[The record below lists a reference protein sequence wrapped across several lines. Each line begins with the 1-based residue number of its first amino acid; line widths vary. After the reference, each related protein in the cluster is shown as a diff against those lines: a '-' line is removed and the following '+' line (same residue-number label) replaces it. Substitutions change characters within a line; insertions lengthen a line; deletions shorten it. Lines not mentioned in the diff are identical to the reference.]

1 MRVLSCE
8 QEIDHPAWD
17 DKRIRGRAWEMT
29 AIIEAASL
37 RLKTSRYSTFG
48 GVGLVV
54 AGMECREMVSAK
66 GIVNAKDL

>member
-17 DKRIRGRAWEMT
+17 DNRIRGRAWQMT
-29 AIIEAASL
+29 AKIEAASL
-37 RLKTSRYSTFG
+37 SLKSFRNSTFG

-54 AGMECREMVSAK
+54 SGMECREMVSTK
-66 GIVNAKDL
+66 GLVDAKDL